1 MVWDLG
7 LSCFFPSSFR
17 RQDGKP
23 QGGKSQS
30 LDQNKTWLLEDSG
43 GAELSGADPHS
54 VHSSFRFSLCSQV
67 ELETLN
73 IGSSDAATILMVNLD
88 TGLEDSS
95 AIQQRCR
102 RIESLEKTISPL
114 TRTGLIRFTYG
125 DILSA
130 TRRFSEGKIFTSFA
144 VPICLTYC

>member
-144 VPICLTYC
+144 VPVCLTYC